1 MSFSAVLA
9 TIAANNGGGVLK
21 KRQTRSCSIDTGV
34 TCQITQ
40 LKNETIKRLAK
51 KDIEE
56 KLLQGDWIVLTLINL
71 QLLFSFNYLEKNLI
85 FPSI

>member
-1 MSFSAVLA
+1 MT

-34 TCQITQ
+34 TCQVTQ

-56 KLLQGDWIVLTLINL
+56 KLLQGEQIELKSLNV
-71 QLLFSFNYLEKNLI
+71 
-85 FPSI
+85 

>member
-56 KLLQGDWIVLTLINL
+56 KLLQGEHIEFKLINVL
-71 QLLFSFNYLEKNLI
+71 
-85 FPSI
+85 